1 MKSTQT
7 LFTVFLT
14 ALFVVACSSEPD
26 QKQTHIEGQITV
38 DSEIDPYGDF
48 SGIELLVA
56 FQDREGELRDTLFH
70 SVTDS
75 LGNFSGTAT
84 IDERSIY
91 PVVVSRGGNIVGV
104 INMVLA
110 DSDSI
115 EFNAEL
121 PDLPNTATV
130 SSRENDAYEV
140 YERLERSF
148 NRVALFI
155 NAGRIGSDE
164 VEDELQKWSDLYWS
178 LYEDRHGTLAAENS
192 ASSSLSLLQGWND
205 ELMMQRVDTLLTKDQ
220 YLPETARQLALQY
233 HADSEGLDRALSFLD
248 ELEQLSTSDLESQ
261 RLKMQRIEIL
271 YDSARTEEATEHLN
285 RFKADFADN
294 EAAMEWADNITYDL
308 DMLSPGQPFP
318 DFELETTTGDVV
330 SNESLKGSPF
340 MIEITR
346 FDNPLYQEQFER
358 TIAIHQIYNSFGLEV
373 VTVPVSTSQTALDAF
388 FDERSRLWSVV
399 QPGTFDAEE
408 FLDLYNVNQ
417 LPTRFLINDN
427 GEIIRRYIGTE
438 YDDIVRGLQQ
448 ILTQQETES

>member
-1 MKSTQT
+1 MKSTQS
-7 LFTVFLT
+7 LFIVFLI
-14 ALFVVACSSEPD
+14 ALFGVACSSEPD
-26 QKQTHIEGQITV
+26 QKQTHIQGQITV

-56 FQDREGELRDTLFH
+56 FQDREGELRDTLFY

-84 IDERSIY
+84 IEERSIY

-205 ELMMQRVDTLLTKDQ
+205 ELMMQRVDTLLAKDQ

-248 ELEQLSTSDLESQ
+248 ELEQLSTSQLESQ

-271 YDSARTEEATEHLN
+271 YDSARTEEATEHLD

-388 FDERSRLWSVV
+388 FDERSRLWNVV

-417 LPTRFLINDN
+417 LPTRFLINHN

>member
-1 MKSTQT
+1 MKSTQS
-7 LFTVFLT
+7 LFIVFLI
-14 ALFVVACSSEPD
+14 ALFGVACSSEPD
-26 QKQTHIEGQITV
+26 QKQTHIQGQITV

-75 LGNFSGTAT
+75 AGYFSGTAT